1 MNTTPNLPDSSD
13 EEWGNVELPGLSDE
27 ELFSKDWL
35 KSGRNLDYYS
45 DPKNRSRRA
54 EIAKQVRES
63 EEWKQRHKDGVS
75 TDAYRALRSQQNKDR
90 WNNLQWRAWYLKNH
104 NRSDIKE
111 KMSQRAKEREQ
122 DPEFQK
128 TKAQALAPSYIDPIR
143 NAKISEKRKDY
154 FKNNPDAKAAIGAST
169 RLAHANR
176 SKEEKKAIIDKRTN
190 NGTWKEN
197 VKKGGRK
204 KAKPMMCDGM
214 PFPGVTD
221 AAKHFDVDPGTIGYR
236 RTKFPDRYYYISQE
250 EYIMLTGKDI

>member
-1 MNTTPNLPDSSD
+1 MNTNT
-13 EEWGNVELPGLSDE
+13 EEWGNIELPGLSDE

-35 KSGRNLDYYS
+35 KSGRSLDYYS

-54 EIAKQVRES
+54 EIARQVRES
-63 EEWKQRHKDGVS
+63 EEWKQRHKAGVS
-75 TDAYRALRSQQNKDR
+75 TDTYRAFRSQQNKDR
-90 WNNLQWRAWYLKNH
+90 WNDLEWREWYLNNH
-104 NRSDIKE
+104 NRPDIKE

-122 DPEFQK
+122 DLEFK
-128 TKAQALAPSYIDPIR
+128 KRKAEALAPTYIDPAR
-143 NAKISEKRKDY
+143 NKKISEKVKAHY
-154 FKNNPDAKAAIGAST
+154 KNNPSAKLEISKRAKEIA
-169 RLAHANR
+169 ANR
-176 SKEEKKAIIDKRTN
+176 TQEEVQAIMKKRAN

-221 AAKHFDVDPGTIGYR
+221 AAKYFDVDPGTIGYR

-250 EYIMLTGKDI
+250 EYILLTGKDI